1 MCCVTTQRLGSW
13 TVPLS
18 VVKYVLR
25 PRVRPSL
32 KLGRFFPPGLG
43 QKCPSA
49 KAVSRRPKP
58 RVSDSI
64 FKHAC
69 TPHTKK
75 GITQVH
81 KYYANQVHT
90 HTSTQSYMN
99 PLYKSFTQI
108 VYEYGHHVS
117 DPVSTGPRG
126 RQQVHRRKLRIDRSR
141 HLVYRKESN

>member
-1 MCCVTTQRLGSW
+1 MSNIPFLAEEGNVIEGLHFDSYLGW
-13 TVPLS
+13 GEGGKMATFLFYP
-18 VVKYVLR
+18 
-25 PRVRPSL
+25 PPSTET
-32 KLGRFFPPGLG
+32 RT
-43 QKCPSA
+43 C
-49 KAVSRRPKP
+49 
-58 RVSDSI
+58 I
-64 FKHAC
+64 FKHTC